1 MTLVGCPSNLISL
14 EIVGWTK
21 SSAFAM
27 ARATTGDRNRAKLT
41 LFNKPV

>member
-1 MTLVGCPSNLISL
+1 MTLVGCTSNLISL

-27 ARATTGDRNRAKLT
+27 ARATTGDCNRAKMT
-41 LFNKPV
+41 FFHKPV